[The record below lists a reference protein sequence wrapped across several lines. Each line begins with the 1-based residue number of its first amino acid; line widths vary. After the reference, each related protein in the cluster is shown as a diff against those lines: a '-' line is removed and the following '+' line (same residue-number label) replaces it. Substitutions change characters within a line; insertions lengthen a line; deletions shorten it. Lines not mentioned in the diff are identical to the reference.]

1 MQSILPWIGIVIL
14 FLTGWAVVKKYQVNM
29 VLLLGGL
36 ALNIL
41 AVAGGLTSFLP
52 KNAAA
57 TGFVGF
63 DFMELLRAIS
73 RTQIAGV
80 GFIILVSGGFAEYMK
95 AIGASDRFVTVCAKP
110 LSLIKNPYLILAAVF
125 IFGHCLGLIITSAAG
140 LAMLMV
146 VTVYPLIIRVG
157 CSSLAAAAVVASVLA
172 IGYAPASG
180 VAVMAAE
187 LVHLDP
193 IQYLVQY
200 QLPMAV
206 PTILAMAV
214 AHVVVQYW
222 FDKHDNIKG
231 ETADLQEL
239 EEKRKVLENVPA
251 IYAVLPII
259 PIVLLL
265 IFNKMVYQSITLNV
279 ATAMFIAW
287 VLSFFVDLIVRR
299 DAKKSFDLSFAM
311 FKGMGSI
318 LTSTVGL
325 IFVAAFFA
333 TGLQNI
339 GIVNMLIEGAKHI
352 GLGETG
358 TGVFLSAVIGVVT
371 VLTGSGVAA
380 FTSLAHI
387 IPDVA
392 AHLNS
397 DGISI
402 MLMMHTASEMLRAIS
417 PVAGVVII
425 VAGFAKVNP
434 LKFFKKTFDAQA
446 TAFTTTS
453 SVGTM
458 PITIDRLIR
467 KVGVDEEV
475 ANFTAPLGTTIG
487 MAGCTCVWPILLAMF
502 YLNATGQ
509 SWGVSQYL
517 VMCFMCLVLSL
528 GSAGMP
534 GVGVITAVSL
544 FSAVNLPIAAVVLLI
559 PINNIT
565 DMVRTLTNV
574 TDASVCA
581 AVVARQ
587 NGLLNDE
594 VFAKEDEK
602 LEKGEA

>member
-1 MQSILPWIGIVIL
+1 
-14 FLTGWAVVKKYQVNM
+14 
-29 VLLLGGL
+29 
-36 ALNIL
+36 
-41 AVAGGLTSFLP
+41 
-52 KNAAA
+52 
-57 TGFVGF
+57 
-63 DFMELLRAIS
+63 
-73 RTQIAGV
+73 
-80 GFIILVSGGFAEYMK
+80 
-95 AIGASDRFVTVCAKP
+95 
-110 LSLIKNPYLILAAVF
+110 
-125 IFGHCLGLIITSAAG
+125 
-140 LAMLMV
+140 
-146 VTVYPLIIRVG
+146 
-157 CSSLAAAAVVASVLA
+157 
-172 IGYAPASG
+172 
-180 VAVMAAE
+180 
-187 LVHLDP
+187 
-193 IQYLVQY
+193 
-200 QLPMAV
+200 MAV

-214 AHVVVQYW
+214 AHVVVQWW

-392 AHLNS
+392 SHLNS

-434 LKFFKKTFDAQA
+434 LTMVKR
-446 TAFTTTS
+446 TAI
-453 SVGTM
+453 
-458 PITIDRLIR
+458 P
-467 KVGVDEEV
+467 
-475 ANFTAPLGTTIG
+475 
-487 MAGCTCVWPILLAMF
+487 
-502 YLNATGQ
+502 
-509 SWGVSQYL
+509 
-517 VMCFMCLVLSL
+517 CLVGYVTML
-528 GSAGMP
+528 
-534 GVGVITAVSL
+534 IT
-544 FSAVNLPIAAVVLLI
+544 
-559 PINNIT
+559 
-565 DMVRTLTNV
+565 V
-574 TDASVCA
+574 TVM
-581 AVVARQ
+581 
-587 NGLLNDE
+587 
-594 VFAKEDEK
+594 F
-602 LEKGEA
+602 

>member
-214 AHVVVQYW
+214 AHVVVQWW

-339 GIVNMLIEGAKHI
+339 GIVNMLID
-352 GLGETG
+352 
-358 TGVFLSAVIGVVT
+358 GVVT

-434 LKFFKKTFDAQA
+434 LTMVKR
-446 TAFTTTS
+446 TAI
-453 SVGTM
+453 
-458 PITIDRLIR
+458 P
-467 KVGVDEEV
+467 
-475 ANFTAPLGTTIG
+475 
-487 MAGCTCVWPILLAMF
+487 
-502 YLNATGQ
+502 
-509 SWGVSQYL
+509 
-517 VMCFMCLVLSL
+517 CLVGYVTML
-528 GSAGMP
+528 
-534 GVGVITAVSL
+534 IT
-544 FSAVNLPIAAVVLLI
+544 
-559 PINNIT
+559 
-565 DMVRTLTNV
+565 V
-574 TDASVCA
+574 TVM
-581 AVVARQ
+581 
-587 NGLLNDE
+587 
-594 VFAKEDEK
+594 F
-602 LEKGEA
+602 

>member
-1 MQSILPWIGIVIL
+1 MQSVLPWIGIVIL
-14 FLTGWAVVKKYQVNM
+14 FMTGWAVVKKYQVNM

-36 ALNIL
+36 ALNVL
-41 AVAGGLTSFLP
+41 AVAGGLTTFLP
-52 KNAAA
+52 KNAVP

-95 AIGASDRFVTVCAKP
+95 AIGASDRFVTICAKP
-110 LSLIKNPYLILAAVF
+110 LALIKNPYLILAAVF

-214 AHVVVQYW
+214 AHVIVQYW
-222 FDKHDNIKG
+222 FDKHDDVKG
-231 ETADLQEL
+231 ETADLREL
-239 EEKRKVLENVPA
+239 EEKRLTLENVPA
-251 IYAVLPII
+251 VYALLPIM

-265 IFNKMVYQSITLNV
+265 IFNKMVYSSVTLNV

-287 VLSFFVDLIVRR
+287 VLSFLVDLVVRR
-299 DAKKSFDLSFAM
+299 DPKKSFDLSFAM

-371 VLTGSGVAA
+371 ILTGSGVAA

-434 LKFFKKTFDAQA
+434 LTMVKR
-446 TAFTTTS
+446 TAI
-453 SVGTM
+453 
-458 PITIDRLIR
+458 P
-467 KVGVDEEV
+467 
-475 ANFTAPLGTTIG
+475 
-487 MAGCTCVWPILLAMF
+487 
-502 YLNATGQ
+502 
-509 SWGVSQYL
+509 
-517 VMCFMCLVLSL
+517 CLVGYVTML
-528 GSAGMP
+528 
-534 GVGVITAVSL
+534 ITVS
-544 FSAVNLPIAAVVLLI
+544 I
-559 PINNIT
+559 
-565 DMVRTLTNV
+565 MV
-574 TDASVCA
+574 
-581 AVVARQ
+581 
-587 NGLLNDE
+587 
-594 VFAKEDEK
+594 
-602 LEKGEA
+602 